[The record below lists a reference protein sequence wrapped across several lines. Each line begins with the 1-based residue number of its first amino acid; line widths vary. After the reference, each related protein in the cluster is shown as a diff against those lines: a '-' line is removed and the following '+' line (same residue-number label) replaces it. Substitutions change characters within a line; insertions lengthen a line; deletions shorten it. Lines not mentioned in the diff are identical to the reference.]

1 MKKLLLSSAA
11 VAMGLSFAAPAAKAQ
26 GVTLDLGGH
35 MKGYVAYTDQDT
47 ATGNDNREID
57 WFRETEIHFTGETT
71 LDNGLTVGFHAEA
84 DADGADGFELD
95 ESYAYFSGSWGRV
108 NAGEEDGAAYL
119 LQVAAPSADSNI
131 DGLRQYISTVN
142 YSLTSAF
149 ATNPTIGFDYANDV
163 ARNAEKLTYL
173 TPVMNG
179 FQGGVSF
186 TPDLKTGTTLTGTS
200 NLGNTLVTS
209 GTSGDNS
216 LFSVNQDDQDDSYGE
231 VYEVGA
237 RYEGQ
242 MDNVG
247 FTFGGGYTH
256 ADLEADGGN
265 GYDDFQEWNVG
276 LDLDVA
282 AFGLGVAYT
291 ENNNGRDTNDENE
304 TWVVGADYTTGPFKL
319 GASYLNNETDSY
331 GTGSEVE
338 TDRYAGG
345 VVYTYGP
352 GMTFR
357 GSVSYIDHDITGND
371 DIEATSFLVGTQ
383 INF

>member
-11 VAMGLSFAAPAAKAQ
+11 VAMGLAFAAPAAKAQ

-35 MKGYVAYTDQDT
+35 MKGYVGYVDQDT
-47 ATGNDNREID
+47 ATGTENREID

-84 DADGADGFELD
+84 DADGADSFTLD

-131 DGLRQYISTVN
+131 DGLRQYINPIN
-142 YSLTSAF
+142 YD
-149 ATNPTIGFDYANDV
+149 ATANFTGADINDGYDYDNDV

-186 TPDLKTGTTLTGTS
+186 TPDLGSNSVDNPGTTAQGSLYSS
-200 NLGNTLVTS
+200 NL
-209 GTSGDNS
+209 
-216 LFSVNQDDQDDSYGE
+216 DDVAGQYGE
-231 VYEVGA
+231 VYEFAG

-242 MDNVG
+242 FDNVG
-247 FTFGGGYTH
+247 FTAGAGYSH
-256 ADLEADGGN
+256 ADLEEDAGTQ
-265 GYDDFQEWNVG
+265 DDFQEWNVG
-276 LDLDVA
+276 LDIDVA
-282 AFGLGVAYT
+282 AFGLGVVYT
-291 ENNNGRDTNDENE
+291 ENNNGQDTNDEND
-304 TWVVGADYTTGPFKL
+304 TIVVGLDYTTGPFKL
-319 GASYLNNETDSY
+319 GASYLNNDNDNTD
-331 GTGSEVE
+331 VE
-338 TDRYAGG
+338 TDRYTGG

-357 GSVSYIDHDITGND
+357 GSISHIEHDTTGAD
-371 DIEATSFLVGTQ
+371 MDATSFLVGTQ

>member
-1 MKKLLLSSAA
+1 MKKILLSSAA
-11 VAMGLSFAAPAAKAQ
+11 VAIGLAFAAPAANAQ

-35 MKGYVAYTDQDT
+35 MKGYVGYVDQDT
-47 ATGNDNREID
+47 VAGREEREID
-57 WFRETEIHFTGETT
+57 IFRETEIHFTGETV

-84 DADGADGFELD
+84 DADGADSFTLD

-108 NAGEEDGAAYL
+108 NFGEEDGAAYL

-131 DGLRQYISTVN
+131 DGLRQYINPVN
-142 YSLTSAF
+142 YDVALGTTTGTF
-149 ATNPTIGFDYANDV
+149 ATAVGAGAGSFGFDYSNDV
-163 ARNAEKLTYL
+163 GRNAEKLTYL

-179 FQGGVSF
+179 FQGGVSY
-186 TPDLKTGTTLTGTS
+186 TPDLNNFAPS
-200 NLGNTLVTS
+200 S
-209 GTSGDNS
+209 NS
-216 LFSVNQDDQDDSYGE
+216 LFSTNEDDELGE
-231 VYEVGA
+231 IGSVYEIAA

-242 MDNVG
+242 FDNVG

-256 ADLEADGGN
+256 GDLEQSSAGGFT
-265 GYDDFQEWNVG
+265 DDFQEWNVG
-276 LDLDVA
+276 LDIDVS

-291 ENNNGRDTNDENE
+291 ENNNGNDVTDTNE

-319 GASYLNNETDSY
+319 GASYFNNENDALA
-331 GTGSEVE
+331 GNDIE
-338 TDRYAGG
+338 TDRYTGG

-357 GSVSYIDHDITGND
+357 GSVSYIDHEIAGAD
-371 DIEATSFLVGTQ
+371 DIDATSVLVGTQ